1 MSTKSVRR
9 KLKPPPEKTSTEYAK
24 LWRVVDGAVRRCF
37 DAHPEYVWNCNQVV
51 ARNSINKRVVGA
63 TYWPLPLRRQKV
75 RQCPSTEKTAVLD
88 KAIAAGMRCHVSPCK
103 QWIAHG
109 TTRDLTGASGIN
121 SGPHN
126 TAGDP

>member
-1 MSTKSVRR
+1 MSPKSVRR

-63 TYWPLPLRRQKV
+63 VLSFAVEAAKA
-75 RQCPSTEKTAVLD
+75 RQCPAEKTAVLD
-88 KAIAAGMRCHVSPCK
+88 KAIAAGMRRYVGP
-103 QWIAHG
+103 QADRPG
-109 TTRDLTGASGIN
+109 FNRDLTGASGIN

-126 TAGDP
+126 TAIGAP